1 MMKPTVA
8 FRKFPNAPKNCL
20 MLTLT
25 VNKVT
30 TRLHTV
36 KHNQESIW
44 GGGGGGARGAAAPG
58 GKINI
63 LNERKLF
70 SALNKF

>member
-8 FRKFPNAPKNCL
+8 FRNFPNAPKNGL
-20 MLTLT
+20 MLNLA

-30 TRLHTV
+30 TRLCTV

-44 GGGGGGARGAAAPG
+44 GGGGG
-58 GKINI
+58 
-63 LNERKLF
+63 
-70 SALNKF
+70 